1 MILGFKKNPIFNNF
15 YFSNS
20 VSILFS
26 KFLFALL
33 KVAGILQPNDGLCH
47 LDSQGKYTMAE
58 IQVHAQ
64 LYCVLV

>member
-1 MILGFKKNPIFNNF
+1 MILGLKKSKFLWH
-15 YFSNS
+15 YFSIS